1 MLKKTIGALTVAMI
15 VAVGFAQAQT
25 SATLV
30 LRSGD
35 RVQGDLVDMNSSAF
49 TMRVS
54 GQERKVPVNQV
65 SVVEFSG
72 GSSVSDADWNKVNSG
87 NHIVWL
93 RSGETVEGRLYDV
106 AGTSPKKLLFKTSSG
121 ERELSSNEV
130 SRIALARPD
139 GSSAGTSG
147 STGAPEGAGIAVNG
161 NQAWTPTGMTVR
173 RGEVLNF
180 NTTGEIR
187 LSGDASDMASP
198 AGSRSGRYAPNAPLP
213 KNFAGALIARVGNNG
228 EPFPIGNDT
237 RVTMPADGQLFL
249 GINDDAVGDNGGGFR
264 VQITRASRR

>member
-1 MLKKTIGALTVAMI
+1 MLRKTIGALAIAVMA
-15 VAVGFAQAQT
+15 AVGLAQAQT

-54 GQERKVPVNQV
+54 GQERKVPVDDV

-72 GSSVSDADWNKVNSG
+72 GGSVSDADWNRVSG
-87 NHIVWL
+87 DKHIAWL
-93 RSGETVEGRLYDV
+93 RNGQTVEGRLYDV
-106 AGTSPKKLLFKTSSG
+106 AGTSPKKLLFKTDSG

-130 SRIALARPD
+130 SRIALARPSS
-139 GSSAGTSG
+139 GSAGTSG
-147 STGAPEGAGIAVNG
+147 SSGAPEGEGVAVDG
-161 NQAWTPTGMTVR
+161 NQQWTPTGMTVR
-173 RGEVLNF
+173 RGEVLTF
-180 NTTGEIR
+180 NATGEVR
-187 LSGDASDMASP
+187 LSADSNDVAAP
-198 AGSRSGRYAPNAPLP
+198 AGSRSGRYAQNAPLP

-228 EPFPIGNDT
+228 EPFPIGNET
-237 RVTMPADGQLFL
+237 RVTMPANGQLFL
-249 GINDDAVGDNGGGFR
+249 GINDDAVGDNAGGFR